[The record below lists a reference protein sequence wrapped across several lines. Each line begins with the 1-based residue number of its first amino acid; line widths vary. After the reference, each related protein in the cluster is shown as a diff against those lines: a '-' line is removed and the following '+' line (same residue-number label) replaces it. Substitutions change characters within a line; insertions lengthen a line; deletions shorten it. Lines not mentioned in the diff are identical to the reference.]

1 MVGRNYGEG
10 EGRGVIPLLW
20 EPQVMGR
27 IRAYA
32 AFYPGG
38 GAQSLLPPP
47 THLKVKIKPEEQIKN
62 LVRQN

>member
-10 EGRGVIPLLW
+10 EGRGVIHLLW
-20 EPQVMGR
+20 EPQVMGC

-32 AFYPGG
+32 AFIQGEGLTPYC
-38 GAQSLLPPP
+38 PPP

-62 LVRQN
+62 LV